1 MERREL
7 HSAILEDIQER
18 QRWEHR
24 QGLWY
29 EMRHNGLRRKN
40 KPWPN
45 AADLHYP
52 LIDTVVDKLK
62 PFYYQQ
68 IVGMD
73 VVSSFVPLCNQMNA
87 FTVTAERWFDY
98 KMKERSNFQT
108 EALTWI
114 DHGLMSGR
122 SVLKVFWDN
131 DNKRV
136 SFDAID
142 PMYFIVP
149 THTKKLADADRM
161 VHVMPMSVQAFK
173 ASPYYKPEV
182 LKQIQGDNNRDGQN
196 SSLKEQ
202 ETFSR
207 EGITY
212 DSNDD
217 RVIVWEVYSKNE
229 DGDWEIHTYSP
240 AAVDVDLREPMKL
253 PYKHGE
259 PPFVDFSYE
268 IKDKGWYSPRGVC
281 EQLAPYESYLCKLWN
296 EKTDAATMYNRP
308 LFRAEREVPNSAN
321 LRMTPGQI
329 LPYGI
334 APVTMPQP
342 PINFDQEMTSA
353 RMIAEQRIAVPDFG
367 VGQMINTKERRTAT
381 EVQAIG
387 ELMHQS
393 SDLRAR
399 VFRLALAG
407 VYRQAWGLLLQYD
420 SKDLQFRYLDDT
432 QAIDPVVLHSEY
444 VIEPKGGVDGINRA
458 LKLQQAVHRKQ
469 LFAGS
474 PWVDQVEL
482 DKSIM
487 ELDDPVLIKRLVRD
501 PQFKEQDE
509 AEDEAHKITILEKGY
524 PARVKEGQNYGLRLQ
539 VLLGYLQQREAIGEP
554 LSEVAQQRMTER
566 LQGLLAGLDQTDP
579 NMAKAL
585 RKQLMENNAQ
595 EDQGNMEAPAADG
608 VAMA

>member
-1 MERREL
+1 MMERREL
-7 HSAILEDIQER
+7 HSAILSDVQER
-18 QRWEHR
+18 QRWESR
-24 QGLWY
+24 QSLWY
-29 EMRHNGLRRKN
+29 EMRHNGLRRKS

-52 LIDTVVDKLK
+52 LIDTIIDKLK

-73 VVSSFVPLCNQMNA
+73 VVSTFVPMCQQLSA
-87 FTVTAERWFDY
+87 FTTTAERWFDY

-122 SVLKVFWDN
+122 SVMKVYWDT
-131 DNKRV
+131 DKK
-136 SFDAID
+136 SLAFDAID

-149 THTKKLADADRM
+149 PHTKHLADADRM
-161 VHVMPMSVQAFK
+161 VHVMPMSVESFK
-173 ASPYYKPEV
+173 SSPYYDREA
-182 LKQIQGDNNRDGQN
+182 LKLIKGATGNDGQN
-196 SSLKEQ
+196 TTQKEQ
-202 ETFSR
+202 NIFSR

-212 DSNDD
+212 DNSAD
-217 RVIVWEVYSKNE
+217 RVIVWEVYSKE
-229 DGDWEIHTYSP
+229 DGEWMVHTYSP
-240 AAVDVDLREPMKL
+240 AAVDIDLREPMKL
-253 PYKHGE
+253 PYRHGE

-296 EKTDAATMYNRP
+296 EKTDAATLFNRP

-321 LRMTPGQI
+321 LRLSPGQI

-334 APVTMPQP
+334 APVTMPSP
-342 PINFDQEMTSA
+342 PIDFDQEMTGA

-387 ELMHQS
+387 QLMEQT

-399 VFRLALAG
+399 VFRLALGRA
-407 VYRQAWGLLLQYD
+407 YRQAWGLLLQFD
-420 SKDLQFRYLDDT
+420 MKDLAFRYLDDT
-432 QAIDPVVLHSEY
+432 LEIDPIVLHSNY
-444 VIEPKGGVDGINRA
+444 VIEPKGGVDGVSRV
-458 LKLQQAVHRKQ
+458 LKLQQAITRKQ
-469 LFAGS
+469 LFAGA

-487 ELDDPVLIKRLVRD
+487 ELDDPVLVKRLIRD

-524 PARVKEGQNYGLRLQ
+524 PARVRKGMNYGLRLQ
-539 VLLGYLQQREAIGEP
+539 VLLGYMQQREAMGEP
-554 LSEVAQQRMTER
+554 LSEMAQQRISER
-566 LQGLLAGLDQTDP
+566 LEGLLGGLEETDP
-579 NMAKAL
+579 NTAKAL
-585 RKQLMENNAQ
+585 RKQLMENNNAEQ
-595 EDQGNMEAPAADG
+595 TEEMVPAME
-608 VAMA
+608 